1 MLLNCKYILSKFNK
15 HLKYYNQVQDL
26 SPNIVTSKTIIYI
39 YIKQELNQS
48 ELLIYY
54 NRFYFYEHAPKISQL
69 VKFKDT
75 VYIVL
80 LFQFNSTSDLKP
92 FSNLMNF

>member
-1 MLLNCKYILSKFNK
+1 MLLKCKYILSKFNK

-26 SPNIVTSKTIIYI
+26 SPNIVTSKKIIYI
-39 YIKQELNQS
+39 YIYKAGIK
-48 ELLIYY
+48 LLIYY

-69 VKFKDT
+69 VKFNDT